1 MIEKETN
8 RKKKKN
14 LQAQQEGGMLNKL
27 WCSHLMEY
35 CATIEMMFTEGL

>member
-8 RKKKKN
+8 RKKN
-14 LQAQQEGGMLNKL
+14 LQAQRREECLNKPWHIHGL
-27 WCSHLMEY
+27 EY

>member
-8 RKKKKN
+8 RKKKN

-27 WCSHLMEY
+27 WCHHLMEY
-35 CATIEMMFTEGL
+35 CATIEMMFTEALK